1 MAYTSIHPIKA
12 TLGKSIDYICN
23 HEKTLNGEYIS
34 SENCSYK
41 VAEQEFEFTRQAMNE
56 EVKILGFHAIQSFK
70 AGEVTAEQAHEIGLE
85 TMRRMLGGKYEFVI
99 ATHVDKACIHNHIII
114 NSVNFENGKLFSREH
129 DRKSFPAWLEMKK
142 YSDEITAEIGL
153 SVIRNAKG
161 KGASHYEWEMAQ
173 GNQSWKQKLKNIIDN
188 TLKNSESFEDFLVK
202 IKAQDIEIKY
212 KDYVKKSGKCLGFK
226 MPGQKY
232 FIYAEKLGWYYE
244 EEQLRT
250 RIDRVNQRKT
260 ESLSRKTTRKM
271 FETDNRLKSLFDL
284 SEDRFNS
291 YGMHRWG
298 TIENLKQG
306 FKTLNY
312 LQENGFKNAEEFL
325 KKYSELSARKMQ
337 NHEQINSIEKKMN
350 HTAYRLKYLRI
361 YREYKPINDRYRK
374 AVFQDK
380 FFRKFEDE
388 LMMFREA
395 VEELKRTEPSGVL
408 PHTKRLEDEIKGL
421 REQKNKLIADNKN
434 IDKKLKE
441 YNIVKE
447 NIKEILEIKSE
458 EKQQSEQV
466 QIARQNEKNKNEMQL

>member
-1 MAYTSIHPIKA
+1 
-12 TLGKSIDYICN
+12 
-23 HEKTLNGEYIS
+23 
-34 SENCSYK
+34 
-41 VAEQEFEFTRQAMNE
+41 
-56 EVKILGFHAIQSFK
+56 
-70 AGEVTAEQAHEIGLE
+70 
-85 TMRRMLGGKYEFVI
+85 
-99 ATHVDKACIHNHIII
+99 
-114 NSVNFENGKLFSREH
+114 
-129 DRKSFPAWLEMKK
+129 MKK
-142 YSDEITAEIGL
+142 YSDEITAERGL

-244 EEQLRT
+244 EAQLRT

-350 HTAYRLKYLRI
+350 HTAI
-361 YREYKPINDRYRK
+361 QAEIS
-374 AVFQDK
+374 
-380 FFRKFEDE
+380 EDIP
-388 LMMFREA
+388 RVQA
-395 VEELKRTEPSGVL
+395 
-408 PHTKRLEDEIKGL
+408 
-421 REQKNKLIADNKN
+421 NK
-434 IDKKLKE
+434 
-441 YNIVKE
+441 
-447 NIKEILEIKSE
+447 
-458 EKQQSEQV
+458 
-466 QIARQNEKNKNEMQL
+466 

>member
-1 MAYTSIHPIKA
+1 M
-12 TLGKSIDYICN
+12 
-23 HEKTLNGEYIS
+23 
-34 SENCSYK
+34 
-41 VAEQEFEFTRQAMNE
+41 V
-56 EVKILGFHAIQSFK
+56 
-70 AGEVTAEQAHEIGLE
+70 
-85 TMRRMLGGKYEFVI
+85 
-99 ATHVDKACIHNHIII
+99 
-114 NSVNFENGKLFSREH
+114 
-129 DRKSFPAWLEMKK
+129 
-142 YSDEITAEIGL
+142 
-153 SVIRNAKG
+153 
-161 KGASHYEWEMAQ
+161 Q

-188 TLKNSESFEDFLVK
+188 TLKNSESFEDFLIK

-244 EEQLRT
+244 EAQIRT
-250 RIDRVNQRKT
+250 RIDRVNQRKN

-271 FETDNRLKSLFDL
+271 FDTDNRLKSLFDL

-312 LQENGFKNAEEFL
+312 LKENGFKNAEEFL

-395 VEELKRTEPSGVL
+395 VEELKRTEPSGGVL

>member
-1 MAYTSIHPIKA
+1 MGNYRKP
-12 TLGKSIDYICN
+12 
-23 HEKTLNGEYIS
+23 EK
-34 SENCSYK
+34 
-41 VAEQEFEFTRQAMNE
+41 
-56 EVKILGFHAIQSFK
+56 
-70 AGEVTAEQAHEIGLE
+70 
-85 TMRRMLGGKYEFVI
+85 
-99 ATHVDKACIHNHIII
+99 
-114 NSVNFENGKLFSREH
+114 
-129 DRKSFPAWLEMKK
+129 
-142 YSDEITAEIGL
+142 
-153 SVIRNAKG
+153 
-161 KGASHYEWEMAQ
+161 
-173 GNQSWKQKLKNIIDN
+173 
-188 TLKNSESFEDFLVK
+188 
-202 IKAQDIEIKY
+202 
-212 KDYVKKSGKCLGFK
+212 
-226 MPGQKY
+226 
-232 FIYAEKLGWYYE
+232 
-244 EEQLRT
+244 
-250 RIDRVNQRKT
+250 
-260 ESLSRKTTRKM
+260 
-271 FETDNRLKSLFDL
+271 
-284 SEDRFNS
+284 
-291 YGMHRWG
+291 
-298 TIENLKQG
+298 G

-325 KKYSELSARKMQ
+325 KKYSELSANKMQ

-380 FFRKFEDE
+380 FFRKFEDK

-395 VEELKRTEPSGVL
+395 VEELKITEPSGVL